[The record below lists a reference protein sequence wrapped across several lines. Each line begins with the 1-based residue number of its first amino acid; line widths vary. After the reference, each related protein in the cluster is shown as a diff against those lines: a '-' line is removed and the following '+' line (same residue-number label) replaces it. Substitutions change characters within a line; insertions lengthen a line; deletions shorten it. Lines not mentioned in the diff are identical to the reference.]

1 MIIAVDGPAAAG
13 KGTLARALAAR
24 YDFAFLD
31 TGSLYRAVAYR
42 VLSEGHSPTD
52 EQAAIRIAS
61 TLDMSGIEDHLLR
74 TAEVGGAASL
84 VAVMQPVRAAI
95 LDFQRQ
101 FAHHPPGGKKGA
113 VLDGRDIG
121 TVVCPDA
128 DVKLYV
134 TARAEIRAHRRW
146 LELKGSGSDLTEA
159 QVLEDVKDRDRR
171 DMERASSPLKPAAD
185 AHLLDTSDLSIEA
198 AFDAAV
204 AIIGKIQ
211 R

>member
-42 VLSEGHSPTD
+42 VLSAGRSPTD
-52 EQAAIRIAS
+52 EEAALRAAR
-61 TLDMSGIEDHLLR
+61 TLDISGIEDHLLR
-74 TAEVGGAASL
+74 TAEVGAAASL
-84 VAVMQPVRAAI
+84 VAVMQPVRDAI
-95 LDFQRQ
+95 LGFQRQ
-101 FAHHPPGGKKGA
+101 FAHQPPGNRKGS

-121 TVVCPDA
+121 TAVCPDA

-134 TARAEIRAHRRW
+134 TARPEIRARRRW
-146 LELKGSGSDLTEA
+146 LELKGSGSALTEA
-159 QVLEDVKDRDRR
+159 QVLEEVKDRDRR
-171 DMERASSPLKPAAD
+171 DMERATSPLKPAAD

-204 AIIGKIQ
+204 AIIGKVH

>member
-13 KGTLARALAAR
+13 KGTLARALAER

-42 VLSEGHSPTD
+42 VLAAGLSPTN
-52 EQAAIRIAS
+52 EQAAIHAAN
-61 TLDMSGIEDHLLR
+61 TLDMTGIQDHLLR
-74 TAEVGGAASL
+74 SAEVGAAASH

-101 FAHHPPGGKKGA
+101 FAHQPPDGKKGS

-134 TARAEIRAHRRW
+134 TARPEIRAHRRW
-146 LELKGSGSDLTEA
+146 LELKGSGSTLSET
-159 QVLEDVKDRDRR
+159 QVLEEVKERDRR
-171 DMERASSPLKPAAD
+171 DMERASSPLKPASD

-204 AIIGKIQ
+204 AIIGKVY